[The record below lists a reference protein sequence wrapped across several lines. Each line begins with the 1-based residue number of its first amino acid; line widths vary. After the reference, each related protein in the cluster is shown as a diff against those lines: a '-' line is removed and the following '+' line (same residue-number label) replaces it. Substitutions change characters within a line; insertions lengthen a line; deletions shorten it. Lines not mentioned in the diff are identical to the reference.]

1 MRKNVGREP
10 VSVSWRAIA
19 LGIGTGAVTLIAM
32 TGLAAWGLHRELAGP
47 EWADYL
53 AAGILILSSFL
64 AARTAGASVER
75 WRNGVL
81 TAAGM
86 WLILALIHCAVFGGA
101 LDGAGA
107 TALAIIGGTGA
118 AVLLNRGGKRSGK
131 RHRKY
136 RNR

>member
-1 MRKNVGREP
+1 MKKSVGKEP
-10 VSVSWRAIA
+10 FSVPWRAVGFGA
-19 LGIGTGAVTLIAM
+19 GIGTVMLLTM
-32 TGLAAWGLHRELAGP
+32 TGLAAWLLHRDLVSP